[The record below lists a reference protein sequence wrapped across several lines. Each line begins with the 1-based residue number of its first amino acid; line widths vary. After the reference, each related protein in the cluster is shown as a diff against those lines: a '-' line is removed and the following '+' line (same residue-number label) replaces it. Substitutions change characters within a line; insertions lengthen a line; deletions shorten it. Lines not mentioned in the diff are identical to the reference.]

1 MVITLRKGY
10 SPQICVYPAENPEFF
25 ELRWELVGCI
35 LGCEFCK
42 TPASKPEKLGN
53 QIIELNPTQIFD
65 IAAQNIVDPS
75 KSFIRFTGGEPT
87 IYWKEVI
94 EVLKQ
99 LANNETTVDIPI
111 VIQTNGISIGNGTVN
126 VYELNRTPFNRLKI
140 LFELSIKG
148 TNSEEFE
155 LLTRTSKKLY
165 AYQIKAYKLLK
176 NARSHNRNLSFICV
190 LGIYHSSNKE
200 KESTFVFVYPNSN
213 IPMFDRHK
221 PWDKEFE
228 NMWKETKRKWAEPLK
243 TSPKRIWEN
252 ILKRCGSEGAGL
264 LKHFQDGVPTN
275 PESIFPPKPES
286 YEYAYEI
293 VTHDYW

>member
-1 MVITLRKGY
+1 MVITIRKGY
-10 SPQICVYPAENPEFF
+10 SPKICVYPPESPEFF
-25 ELRWELVGCI
+25 ELRWDLVGCI

-42 TPASKPEKLGN
+42 NLASKPEKLGN
-53 QIIELNPTQIFD
+53 QITELNSTQIFD
-65 IAAQNIVDPS
+65 KITQNIVEPS
-75 KSFIRFTGGEPT
+75 KSFIRFTGGEPV
-87 IYWKEVI
+87 IYWKELL

-111 VIQTNGISIGNGTVN
+111 IIQTNGISIGNGTVN
-126 VYELNRTPFNRLKI
+126 IYELTRTPFNRLKI

-165 AYQIKAYKLLK
+165 AYQIKAYKLFK

-190 LGIYHSSNKE
+190 LGIYHSSIMGKQS
-200 KESTFVFVYPNSN
+200 KFVFAYPNSN
-213 IPMFDRHK
+213 TPMFDGHK

-228 NMWKETKRKWAEPLK
+228 KMWKETKRKWAEPLK
-243 TSPKRIWEN
+243 TSPKRLWEN
-252 ILKRCGSEGAGL
+252 VLKRCGSEGAGI

-275 PESIFPPKPES
+275 PGSIFPSKPES
-286 YEYAYEI
+286 YQYAYEI
-293 VTHDYW
+293 INHYYW